1 MILVSVLP
9 RGFVFA
15 VGCNA
20 HSLVS
25 LARRALGR
33 LPQLFVLALLFTSQ
47 MSISK
52 PLPPVFYPLSLQA
65 NGQFL
70 AAKQLF
76 PGVEGGLWSI
86 DVHNRVRFYDGTRFI
101 ELDNLAFDNN
111 DVTFFRGQFWY
122 AKANKLFSQQP
133 LGEVNQVF
141 TTKLTEHIQSLG
153 HGGEY
158 VWFSTDSQ
166 VYLGNEHPSR
176 FEIIST
182 DYFERFYGGVRVKIT
197 AAIETRGAWYIGTN
211 VGLYRWQY
219 GELEYVGTEHR
230 GAISTLLLEPESNRL
245 VIGYHS
251 GVEVYPIDEPM
262 LRSFFPIGQH
272 VLSLEST
279 ASHFWI
285 GTEQG
290 LYWLERSTLNLEQ
303 VEFNP
308 HDEFGLAGD
317 KIYAL
322 VADGALGMWI
332 ATNNGV
338 RYFSEYGKL
347 FERISVSIDENLNR
361 LEPKLEVMDNP
372 LGGYWVIT
380 SSALYAVDDEGES
393 AMIYWGKV
401 SSLAQ
406 QEQQLWIATERGLM
420 HLDLNAYQITAMRQ
434 KIDKMPA
441 QVDHISLGS
450 GNTLW
455 LSDGLRLLSFNI
467 ETERVNDY
475 GDNWIVSEHLPA
487 KVTEIYALSD
497 NKTLVG
503 TDHGLYIIDEGR
515 SRYIGASAPFGSVTE
530 MVADEHR
537 IWAASSYGAFLY
549 DDQDKSFTRLDLF
562 QDSTRPVCVTQ
573 SDGVFWL
580 VSSAGLTSYTVTGEI
595 VRHLGAPYG
604 VISNEFIN
612 GSCAYSE
619 QSQSIVIGSR
629 YGIVEFDPKRIL
641 NNPVPTPSVLISQ
654 VSVSNTARQ
663 LGDVQDIIPN
673 VGYGD
678 SVAIQFSLWPSA
690 QGHSLVYRTRD
701 GKWQDM
707 QGFQLNIDKPTPG
720 LHTIEVAVKGYSDSD
735 SGTQFSY
742 QVSPP
747 WYMTGMFYLLIAITS
762 LILVGAVIYWRSRRI
777 RFMNRALKTQVALK
791 TEQLQHQSRVLVGNN
806 QQLRKAFK
814 IRQQLIQELVE
825 QAAQHSAN
833 FKLESLSSLSSSSVA
848 SFDGLDNVKAI
859 FDEQSSYP
867 LVCSVSSVLNFTV
880 DAWRKELDSY
890 GIKVDLKMLAN
901 SDNVVLDTC
910 NLDIIFNSIIANA
923 LRRMV
928 RGQVISITV
937 DDDGSKLNVTFEDNG
952 LPLPNFNSQSATHA
966 FDVKESQLDF
976 SPSSLPSH
984 IHRSGGE
991 LQPVERGNAN
1001 RLTLR
1006 WMLSIQ
1012 QPAAKMPSQSIKA
1025 PLETEKSLVSLANEK
1040 ESHVVKLDK
1049 HEQWKRQV
1057 TQLVAEQYH
1066 DAEFSTASAARAL
1079 FISERSFQRRFKSQF
1094 ESTFTDYLTDVR
1106 MEKACEMLLQGEKVS
1121 EVAFACGFN
1130 DPSYFSQRFKVYFGV
1145 PPSKFAMMDM
1155 TEGD

>member
-1 MILVSVLP
+1 MRSRVCKILSRVP
-9 RGFVFA
+9 
-15 VGCNA
+15 
-20 HSLVS
+20 
-25 LARRALGR
+25 
-33 LPQLFVLALLFTSQ
+33 LLFALSLLLTPQ
-47 MSISK
+47 MSVSK

-122 AKANKLFSQQP
+122 AKANKLFSRQP
-133 LGEVNQVF
+133 LGQVNQVF

-158 VWFSTDSQ
+158 VWFSTDNQ

-176 FEIIST
+176 FEIISM
-182 DYFERFYGGVRVKIT
+182 DEFERFYGGVGVNIT

-219 GELEYVGTEHR
+219 GELDYVGNAHR
-230 GAISTLLLEPESNRL
+230 GAVSTLLLEPESNRL

-251 GVEVYPIDEPM
+251 GVEVFPLDEPM
-262 LRSFFPIGQH
+262 QRTFFPLGQH

-279 ASHFWI
+279 ASHFWV

-290 LYWLERSTLNLEQ
+290 LYWLERDTLDLEQ

-322 VADGALGMWI
+322 VADGTLGMWI

-361 LEPKLEVMDNP
+361 LEPKLEVMENP

-380 SSALYAVDDEGES
+380 SSALYVVDEEGES

-406 QEQQLWIATERGLM
+406 REQHLWIATERGLM
-420 HLDLNAYQITAMRQ
+420 HLDLDAYQITALRQ
-434 KIDKMPA
+434 KIDNMPA
-441 QVDHISLGS
+441 QVEHISLGS
-450 GNTLW
+450 GDTLW
-455 LSDGLRLLSFNI
+455 LNDGLRLLSFNV

-475 GDNWIVSEHLPA
+475 GDDWVVSEHLPA

-497 NKTLVG
+497 SKALVG
-503 TDHGLYIIDEGR
+503 TDHGLYIIDEGL

-530 MVADEHR
+530 LVADEHR

-549 DDQDKSFTRLDLF
+549 EDQKQTFTRLELF

-573 SDGVFWL
+573 SDGIFWL
-580 VSSAGLTSYTVTGEI
+580 VSSAGLTAYTGTGEI

-619 QSQSIVIGSR
+619 QSGSIVIGSR

-641 NNPVPTPSVLISQ
+641 DNPVPTPSVLISQ
-654 VSVSNTARQ
+654 VSVSNTARH
-663 LGDVQDIIPN
+663 LGDVQDAIPN

-690 QGHSLVYRTRD
+690 QGHSLVYRTGD
-701 GKWQDM
+701 GNWQDM
-707 QGFQLNIDKPTPG
+707 QGFQLNIDKPSPG
-720 LHTIEVAVKGYSDSD
+720 LHSIEVAVKGNTSSE
-735 SGTQFSY
+735 SSIQFSY
-742 QVSPP
+742 QVSTP
-747 WYMTGMFYLLIAITS
+747 WFMTGMFYLLMALSS
-762 LILVGAVIYWRSRRI
+762 LVLVGAVIYWRSRRI

-833 FKLESLSSLSSSSVA
+833 FKLESLSSLNSTSA
-848 SFDGLDNVKAI
+848 SNFDGLDNVKAI

-890 GIKVDLKMLAN
+890 GIKVELKMLAS

-910 NLDIIFNSIIANA
+910 NLDIIFNSIVANA

-928 RGQVISITV
+928 RGQVINITV

-952 LPLPNFNSQSATHA
+952 LPLPNFNSQSATGA

-991 LQPVERGNAN
+991 LQPVERGNTN

-1012 QPAAKMPSQSIKA
+1012 QLPANLPSHSTKSS
-1025 PLETEKSLVSLANEK
+1025 LETERPLMSLVTEK
-1040 ESHVVKLDK
+1040 EMHEVKPDK

-1066 DAEFSTASAARAL
+1066 DAEFSTASAAKAL

-1094 ESTFTDYLTDVR
+1094 ERTFTDYLTDVR

>member
-1 MILVSVLP
+1 MRASQAISRYFQLC
-9 RGFVFA
+9 VFF
-15 VGCNA
+15 
-20 HSLVS
+20 L
-25 LARRALGR
+25 LLM
-33 LPQLFVLALLFTSQ
+33 PQLVV
-47 MSISK
+47 SK
-52 PLPPVFYPLSLQA
+52 ELPPVFYPLSLQA

-101 ELDNLAFDNN
+101 ELDSLSFDDN

-122 AKANKLFSQQP
+122 AKANKLFSQRP
-133 LGEVNQVF
+133 LGQINQIY

-158 VWFSTDSQ
+158 IWFATGSQ
-166 VYLGNEHPSR
+166 VYLGNDHPSK
-176 FEIIST
+176 FEVIPM
-182 DYFERFYGGVRVKIT
+182 DEFERFYGGVGVEIT
-197 AAIETRGAWYIGTN
+197 AAIETRGTWYIGTN
-211 VGLYRWQY
+211 VGLYRWQH
-219 GELEYVGTEHR
+219 GELDYVGTVHR
-230 GAISTLLLEPESNRL
+230 GAISTLLLEPYSNRL
-245 VIGYHS
+245 VIGYQS
-251 GVEVYPIDEPM
+251 GVEIYPIDEPT
-262 LRSFFPIGQH
+262 LRTFFPLGQH

-290 LYWLERSTLNLEQ
+290 LYWLEQDDLTLEQ

-338 RYFSEYGKL
+338 RYFSEYGKF

-372 LGGYWVIT
+372 LGGYRVIT
-380 SSALYAVDDEGES
+380 SSALYSVDENGES

-406 QEQQLWIATERGLM
+406 RDENLWIATARGLM
-420 HLDLNAYQITAMRQ
+420 HLDLDAYQITAMRQ
-434 KIDKMPA
+434 TIDNMPA
-441 QVDHISLGS
+441 QVEHISLGS
-450 GNTLW
+450 GDTLW
-455 LSDGLRLLSFNI
+455 ISDGLRLLSLNVT
-467 ETERVNDY
+467 TERVNDY
-475 GDNWIVSEHLPA
+475 GDDWVVSEHLPA
-487 KVTEIYALSD
+487 KVTEIYAMAD
-497 NKTLVG
+497 NRALVG

-515 SRYIGASAPFGSVTE
+515 SRYIGDSEPFGSVTE
-530 MVADEHR
+530 LVADEHR

-549 DDQDKSFTRLDLF
+549 DDQQKSFKRLELF

-573 SDGVFWL
+573 SEGVFWL
-580 VSSAGLTSYTVTGEI
+580 VSSAGLTAYTRSGDI
-595 VRHLGAPYG
+595 VSHLGAPYG

-612 GSCAYSE
+612 GSCAYSD
-619 QSQSIVIGSR
+619 QSRLIVIGSR
-629 YGIVEFDPKRIL
+629 YGIVEFAPERIL
-641 NNPVPTPSVLISQ
+641 DNPVPTPSVLVSQ
-654 VSVSNTARQ
+654 VSVNNSARH
-663 LGDVQDIIPN
+663 LGDIQNLMPD

-690 QGHSLVYRTRD
+690 QGHSLVYRSSD
-701 GKWQDM
+701 GEWQDM

-720 LHTIEVAVKGYSDSD
+720 LHTIEVAVKGDRALD
-735 SGTQFSY
+735 KITTFSY
-742 QVSPP
+742 QVRTP
-747 WYMTGMFYLLIAITS
+747 WYMTGMFYLLLTISS
-762 LILVGAVIYWRSRRI
+762 LLLIGAVIYWRSRRI

-814 IRQQLIQELVE
+814 IRQQLIRELVE

-833 FKLESLSSLSSSSVA
+833 FKLESLSNGNPGSVS

-867 LVCSVSSVLNFTV
+867 LVCSVSSILNFTV
-880 DAWRKELDSY
+880 EAWRKELDSY
-890 GIKVDLKMLAN
+890 GIKVDLKMLAS

-928 RGQVISITV
+928 RGQVISIIV
-937 DDDGSKLNVTFEDNG
+937 DDDASKLNVTFEDNG
-952 LPLPNFNSQSATHA
+952 LPLPNFNSQNSPQS
-966 FDVKESQLDF
+966 FDGKESQLDF
-976 SPSSLPSH
+976 SPSSLPAH

-991 LQPVERGNAN
+991 LQPVERGNIN

-1012 QPAAKMPSQSIKA
+1012 PSQSGS
-1025 PLETEKSLVSLANEK
+1025 PSTPVQRSQDVDRQLVSLVTEK
-1040 ESHVVKLDK
+1040 EMPDVKPDK

-1066 DAEFSTASAARAL
+1066 DAELSTASAAKAL

-1094 ESTFTDYLTDVR
+1094 DCTFTDYLTDVR

-1155 TEGD
+1155 SDSD